1 VQAVVVSI
9 DPKRVYVK
17 DPSEVPY
24 KTVEVQQPGI
34 YSYRMFV
41 RFYVFSI

>member
-1 VQAVVVSI
+1 MQAVVVSI

-24 KTVEVQQPGI
+24 RTVEVQQPGNFSVKI
-34 YSYRMFV
+34 LVRSYV
-41 RFYVFSI
+41 VSI